1 MTARDTCTLRSWYT
15 FKCMHVLDGFLWGE
29 AVVLAD
35 YRAVQPET
43 PPATSLVA
51 RVFVDVSLCS
61 AASKTGDTAKLLD
74 NVTTSQLVAFQPRL
88 TLLPGDILPGRAL
101 AQLLAWTQLQAQQR
115 SYRCSRNPKPME
127 TRGPG
132 EPERGPDS
140 AENSGCQ
147 PSSLP
152 LALWVEGVFCMPQ
165 RTVLG
170 RERLQV
176 MKIYRDLVGTRAV
189 LLPHNG
195 PVSPGGARP
204 PSGPGR
210 PRGRVGGGGGDG
222 GGGGRYCS
230 SVWVQSVAITR
241 SLGRTVSIT

>member
-1 MTARDTCTLRSWYT
+1 
-15 FKCMHVLDGFLWGE
+15 MHAPDGFLWGE

-35 YRAVQPET
+35 YQEVQPET
-43 PPATSLVA
+43 PPAASLVA

-132 EPERGPDS
+132 EPELGP
-140 AENSGCQ
+140 
-147 PSSLP
+147 P
-152 LALWVEGVFCMPQ
+152 
-165 RTVLG
+165 
-170 RERLQV
+170 
-176 MKIYRDLVGTRAV
+176 
-189 LLPHNG
+189 
-195 PVSPGGARP
+195 
-204 PSGPGR
+204 
-210 PRGRVGGGGGDG
+210 
-222 GGGGRYCS
+222 
-230 SVWVQSVAITR
+230 
-241 SLGRTVSIT
+241 